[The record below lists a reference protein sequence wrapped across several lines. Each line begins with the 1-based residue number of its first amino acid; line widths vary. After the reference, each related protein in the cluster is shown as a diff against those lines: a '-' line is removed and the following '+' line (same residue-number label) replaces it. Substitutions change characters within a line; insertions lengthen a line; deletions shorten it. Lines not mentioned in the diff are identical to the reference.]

1 MLIHKPKAVKFI
13 NVFLALFEFRD
24 LGEVFCTWR
33 CSIEKNKW

>member
-24 LGEVFCTWR
+24 LGEGFCTWR